1 MKDPRKINK
10 IRNIGIIAHID
21 AGKTTVTERVLFYS
35 GRSHKIGEVHNG
47 EAVMDWMP
55 DEQERGITITSAV
68 TACQWNNYEI
78 QIIDTP
84 GHVDFT
90 IEVERCL
97 RVLDG
102 AVGLF
107 CAVGGVEPQSETV
120 WHQADKYMVPKL
132 AFVNKMDRV
141 GADFFRVVEMIQER
155 LNANPLILQLP
166 VGSEDSFSGVI
177 DLLHMQQ
184 LIWETSD
191 PRAPIQ
197 KSDIDPAYLA
207 SAKAYREKLIEQ
219 VAETDDAI
227 MEAFLEERPI
237 EINDLAAAIRRAT
250 LNLSLVPV
258 LCGAALRNR
267 GIQPLLDA
275 VIQFL
280 PSPVEAP
287 PIEGIHPDTEEA
299 LSFTAREKGPLVAL
313 IFKVSMFEGRKLS
326 FVRVYSGYLK
336 AGGEVYNPTLK
347 RKEKISRILK
357 MHANKR
363 ERLDEAGPGSIVGVV
378 GLKDSGTGQ
387 TLCGA
392 DAPVLLEAIEYY
404 KPVISVSVEPKTHDD
419 QDKLDHVLAKLMDED
434 PTLTVKQDEDT
445 GQTILSGMGELHL
458 DIIISRMKREYN
470 TNVNVGKPQV
480 VYRETLAR
488 KATASAEFDREI
500 AGSRHYANVEL
511 TVKPLARGS
520 GNTFRS
526 RVTAETIPDLYI
538 PAVSQGVHDAMEYGE
553 LMGYPVVDVEVVL
566 TGGSFKETL
575 SSELAYKVCATM
587 ACREAFQQGEPYL
600 LEPIMDAEIFVPEDF
615 MGEVIGDLNSRGG
628 KIESISAKGEIQVI
642 SASVPLSRMFGYS
655 TALRSASQG
664 RGNFTMKFSRFDK
677 V

>member
-1 MKDPRKINK
+1 MKESRKINK
-10 IRNIGIIAHID
+10 IRNIGIVAHID

-35 GRSHKIGEVHNG
+35 GRSHKIGEVHDG

-68 TACQWNNYEI
+68 TACQWKNYEV

-90 IEVERCL
+90 IEVERSL

-102 AVGLF
+102 AVGVF

-120 WHQADKYMVPKL
+120 WHQADKYLVPKI
-132 AFVNKMDRV
+132 AFINKMDRV
-141 GADFFRVVEMIQER
+141 GADYFRVVEMIKER
-155 LNANPLILQLP
+155 LDANPLLIQLP
-166 VGSEDSFSGVI
+166 VGSEDHFRGVI
-177 DLLHMQQ
+177 DLLNMQQ
-184 LIWETSD
+184 IIWETSD
-191 PRAPIQ
+191 PKTPIHTT
-197 KSDIDPAYLA
+197 DIDPEFLE
-207 SAKAYREKLIEQ
+207 SATAYREKLIEQ

-227 MEAFLEERPI
+227 MEAFLEERAIPAQ
-237 EINDLAAAIRRAT
+237 DLLAAIRRAT

-258 LCGAALRNR
+258 LCGAALRNK
-267 GIQPLLDA
+267 GVQPLLDA
-275 VIQFL
+275 VIDFL

-287 PIEGIHPDTEEA
+287 PIEGIHPDTEA
-299 LSFTAREKGPLVAL
+299 PLSFSAKEKGPLVAL

-336 AGGEVYNPTLK
+336 AGSEVYNPTLK

-387 TLCGA
+387 TLCQPDEPA
-392 DAPVLLEAIEYY
+392 LLEAIEYY

-419 QDKLDHVLAKLMDED
+419 QEKLEHTLAKLMDED
-434 PTLTVKQDEDT
+434 PTLHVKQDEDT

-458 DIIISRMKREYN
+458 DIVISRMKREYN

-480 VYRETLAR
+480 VYRETMAR
-488 KATASAEFDREI
+488 EATGSAEFDREI
-500 AGSRHYANVEL
+500 AGARHYAHVEL
-511 TVKPLARGS
+511 TVKPLSRGS
-520 GNTFRS
+520 GTAFRS
-526 RVTAETIPDLYI
+526 AVTEEKIPDMYI

-553 LMGYPVVDVEVVL
+553 LMGYPVLDVEVVL
-566 TGGSFKETL
+566 SGGSFKEHL

-587 ACREAFQQGEPYL
+587 ACREAFSNGAPYL
-600 LEPIMDAEIFVPEDF
+600 LEPIMDTEVFVPEDF
-615 MGEVIGDLNSRGG
+615 MGEVIGDLNARGG